1 MVNKG
6 LTLLSFMITQTLKR
20 NQMKQAVAAIVILG
34 VVIFT
39 LLAIFDLEIS
49 ITRKKPNQQK
59 ITGHLTENKS
69 AKTVERVGSAQ
80 DIAIPSPPSPA
91 ATVIAEPLKDA
102 GVPSE
107 QLTTST
113 KDPGPGPDDK
123 LPPQPKATT
132 IMIQATIQ
140 STWPTGNKPIQGL
153 GLLTDTGETEDNGIL
168 EPRST
173 QVQPTLPRKTLKK
186 GEGTPAR

>member
-1 MVNKG
+1 
-6 LTLLSFMITQTLKR
+6 
-20 NQMKQAVAAIVILG
+20 MKQAFVAVVVLG

-49 ITRKKPNQQK
+49 ITRKKPNPQK

-69 AKTVERVGSAQ
+69 AETVERFGSAQ
-80 DIAIPSPPSPA
+80 DIATPSPSTPT
-91 ATVIAEPLKDA
+91 ATVIAEPPKDA
-102 GVPSE
+102 NTPQIVPSE

-113 KDPGPGPDDK
+113 KDPGPDDK

-140 STWPTGNKPIQGL
+140 STWPTDNKPTQGL

-173 QVQPTLPRKTLKK
+173 QVQPILPRKSLKK
-186 GEGTPAR
+186 AGGPPTM